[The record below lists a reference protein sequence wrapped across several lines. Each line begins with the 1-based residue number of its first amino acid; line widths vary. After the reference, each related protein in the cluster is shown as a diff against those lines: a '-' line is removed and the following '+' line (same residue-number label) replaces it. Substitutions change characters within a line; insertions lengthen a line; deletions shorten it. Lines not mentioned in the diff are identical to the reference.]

1 MNKRLRILAPTIF
14 LLIAAAMIA
23 ACASSD
29 PYEPPPVSDRRPAGE
44 GRGGFR
50 GTAGAE
56 GLQGGL
62 EGLPPGSWWRDAQI
76 SGAVNLSSDQVAALE
91 KIESGQG
98 DEITRLVRDS
108 QVAVRQLRDALD
120 ADPAMSDDI
129 VAAGQRVRS
138 MRDDILDRQVRM
150 LAAERLVLAHQQWT
164 ALQNALQ
171 SRRSE
176 RMQDR
181 RGASPRGRGG
191 WGGGM
196 GGRRPGGFGG

>member
-1 MNKRLRILAPTIF
+1 MNKRLRIFAPTIF
-14 LLIAAAMIA
+14 LLIAVAMFV

-29 PYEPPPVSDRRPAGE
+29 PYEPPASGRRPAGE

-50 GTAGAE
+50 GTAG
-56 GLQGGL
+56 GDGMQGGL
-62 EGLPPGSWWRDAQI
+62 DGLPPGSWWRDAQI
-76 SGAVNLSSDQVAALE
+76 SGAVNLTSGQVAALD

-98 DEITRLVRDS
+98 EEITRLVRDS

-129 VAAGQRVRS
+129 VAAGQRIRS

-150 LAAERLVLAHQQWT
+150 LAAERLVLSHQQWT

-171 SRRSE
+171 SLRSE